1 MIQFVVHEVLL
12 QCVLFCRHQE
22 QLVLLTKAAHIL
34 KTCLR
39 AVKLEDASLPE
50 GATLSPEVK
59 AGIRTYNLGSLHE
72 IYSLDCHDG
81 VYSLDYHHGVY
92 SLDYHHGVYSLD
104 YHHGVYS
111 LDCHHGVYSLDCHHG
126 VVMFCVVCF
135 R

>member
-1 MIQFVVHEVLL
+1 MCLLQRVHLMMQFVVHEVLL

-59 AGIRTYNLGSLHE
+59 AGMYVHTI
-72 IYSLDCHDG
+72 
-81 VYSLDYHHGVY
+81 
-92 SLDYHHGVYSLD
+92 
-104 YHHGVYS
+104 
-111 LDCHHGVYSLDCHHG
+111 
-126 VVMFCVVCF
+126 
-135 R
+135 